1 MSAAL
6 ASPGHD
12 QKLARRP
19 VVVAWG
25 LWLVALTANLLTF
38 VFFVEPDPTRLPAI
52 EAFDWRPAGC
62 RSWCS

>member
-52 EAFDWRPAGC
+52 EAFDW
-62 RSWCS
+62 